1 MNTRRLLLICSIG
14 ALSFSATAQNPRIV
28 LQGAGAPQV
37 FTSID
42 SAVAAAQPNDKLYFS
57 GGTFTTGNGG
67 ITLDKPLHWIGAG
80 ISPDSTNVTALTML
94 RTVNGNFTFLTG
106 AGGSS
111 FTGIHFYPD
120 GGNTFSGSVFQYGT
134 TQLNDAPLNMV
145 FERCSFQ
152 CAVGLGIP
160 TPSNQADQSTPGS
173 SSSFNECVFTG
184 GLTAWGLSATT
195 FTRCDFGSVVENFK
209 PSGLF
214 MDHCIVRAL
223 IMYSN
228 GILLKNSVFPN
239 NTYAVDGSTGAMSNC
254 LLHGTSAG
262 LGVTVSNNIYGQT
275 EPIFVN
281 DANTAD
287 FQWSDD
293 LHLAS
298 GSPGIGAADDGTD
311 IGIYGSTSPFK
322 AGGVPYNPHYRQAT
336 IATSTNP
343 NGDLPVNIRVAA
355 QPN

>member
-1 MNTRRLLLICSIG
+1 MNTRRLLLICGIG
-14 ALSFSATAQNPRIV
+14 ALSFSAKAQNPRIV
-28 LQGAGAPQV
+28 LQGTGAPQV

-80 ISPDSTNVTALTML
+80 ISPDSTNVTAITML

-120 GGNTFSGSVFQYGT
+120 GGNNFSGNIVQYGT
-134 TQLNDAPLNMV
+134 TTENDAPLNMV
-145 FERCSFQ
+145 FERCNFQ
-152 CAVGLGIP
+152 CAVSLGIP
-160 TPSNQADQSTPGS
+160 GPGNTADQTTPGS
-173 SSSFNECVFTG
+173 SSSFNECVLTG
-184 GLTAWGLSATT
+184 NVRGWGLTATS
-195 FTRCDFGSVVENFK
+195 FTRCDFGSLVEIFK

-214 MDHCIVRAL
+214 MDHCIVRYY
-223 IMYSN
+223 IMSCD
-228 GILLKNSVFPN
+228 GMLVKNSVFPN
-239 NTYAVDGSTGAMSNC
+239 AYAADGCSGAINNC
-254 LLHGTSAG
+254 LLLNTTAGT
-262 LGVTVSNNIYGQT
+262 GVTVSNNIYGQT
-275 EPIFVN
+275 GSIFVN

-293 LHLAS
+293 LNLAS
-298 GSPGIGAADDGTD
+298 GSLGIGAADDGTD

>member
-1 MNTRRLLLICSIG
+1 ILCGIG
-14 ALSFSATAQNPRIV
+14 ALSLSATAQNPRIV
-28 LQGAGAPQV
+28 LQGTGEPQV
-37 FTSID
+37 FMSID

-80 ISPDSTNVTALTML
+80 ISQDSTNVTALTML

-120 GGNTFSGSVFQYGT
+120 GGNTFYGNVLQYGT

-152 CAVGLGIP
+152 CAVKVGIP
-160 TPSNQADQSTPGS
+160 DSNNSVDLTTPGS
-173 SSSFNECVFTG
+173 SSSFNECIFTG
-184 GLTAWGLSATT
+184 GVTAWGLSATT
-195 FTRCDFGSVVENFK
+195 FTRCDFASLVENFR

-214 MDHCIVRAL
+214 MDHCIARNSIVNCDGFL
-223 IMYSN
+223 I
-228 GILLKNSVFPN
+228 KNSVLLSLNEGTFQ
-239 NTYAVDGSTGAMSNC
+239 SSGAMNNC
-254 LLHGTSAG
+254 LLVADVAG
-262 LGVTVSNNIYGQT
+262 SGVGSNVTVSNNIYGQT
-275 EPIFVN
+275 GTIFVN

-293 LHLAS
+293 LNLAS

-311 IGIYGSTSPFK
+311 IGIYGSASPFK
-322 AGGVPYNPHYRQAT
+322 AGAVPYNPHYRQAT

-343 NGDLPVNIRVAA
+343 NGDLPVNIRVAT